1 MMWFADQMLSIE
13 TPFGP
18 TDVCVTGEAL
28 HVWWGAGVGPQD
40 AAGLMRANGELITH
54 LATIKREA
62 GEVGDNGLISISEID
77 VED

>member
-1 MMWFADQMLSIE
+1 MRFEDQMLSIE

-40 AAGLMRANGELITH
+40 AAGLMEANAELIRH
-54 LATIKREA
+54 LATIKRETDEEDED
-62 GEVGDNGLISISEID
+62 GVIRISEMD
-77 VED
+77 VEA